1 MLQEHIRTITAI
13 VNKLNN
19 DIAVSTTGNA
29 RSMLQEHIR
38 TITAIVNKLNND
50 IAVSTR

>member
-1 MLQEHIRTITAI
+1 
-13 VNKLNN
+13 
-19 DIAVSTTGNA
+19 
-29 RSMLQEHIR
+29 MLQEHIR